1 MIQLPFTAIPK
12 KIKKIHF
19 NDKYPENKNIRLL
32 NKKENKLQVLKNN
45 KWTYVKKK
53 ETIQQLI
60 DDKNYIL
67 DDYYENNK
75 DQFDDKFRKRFER
88 FRDKVDEF
96 DKNLLSELYD
106 DIELILL
113 NNK

>member
-1 MIQLPFTAIPK
+1 M
-12 KIKKIHF
+12 
-19 NDKYPENKNIRLL
+19 
-32 NKKENKLQVLKNN
+32 
-45 KWTYVKKK
+45 TYVKKK
-53 ETIQQLI
+53 ETIQQLL

-67 DDYYENNK
+67 DDYYESNK
-75 DQFDDKFRKRFER
+75 DLFDDKFRKRFER
-88 FRDKVDEF
+88 FRDKVDEV